1 MLYVEFINKEGLFCV
16 VFDCYIDCFVVK
28 YEVQLF
34 CEEKSVE
41 FVLVDY
47 FVVIVN
53 CFISKDI
60 SVGCFMINNC
70 IIFFLDLGDIVNM
83 LKLCYVM

>member
-1 MLYVEFINKEGLFCV
+1 MEFA
-16 VFDCYIDCFVVK
+16 
-28 YEVQLF
+28 
-34 CEEKSVE
+34 
-41 FVLVDY
+41 LVDY

-70 IIFFLDLGDIVNM
+70 IIFFLDLGDIVNT
-83 LKLCYVM
+83 LKLRYAM